1 MKKLQIYEYPAAMLK
16 KKAKAVKKF
25 GPELELLTD
34 RMFDIMYETDGVGL
48 AAPQVGISKRIVV
61 VDSRRSPEEKMV
73 LVNPSIVKREGEEA
87 TQEGCLSVPGAFTDV
102 KRAARVEVVAQDL
115 TGKRVHFTAEG
126 LLGRIIQHEID
137 HLEGL
142 LFIDR
147 LDLVTREQALAD
159 WREVKSG
166 SENAT
171 RPGNEDSVASSSF

>member
-1 MKKLQIYEYPAAMLK
+1 MKKFEICEYPAAILK

-25 GPELELLTD
+25 GPELQSLAD
-34 RMFDIMYETDGVGL
+34 RMFDIMYETEGVGL

-61 VDSRRSPEEKMV
+61 LDSRQSPEEKMV
-73 LVNPSIVKREGEEA
+73 LVNPSIIEREGDEA

-115 TGKRVHFTAEG
+115 TGKKMHFTAEG

-137 HLEGL
+137 HLDGL

-159 WREVKSG
+159 WREAKG
-166 SENAT
+166 ASENGAT
-171 RPGNEDSVASSSF
+171 SVNKDDVASSLP

>member
-1 MKKLQIYEYPAAMLK
+1 MKKLEICEYPSAVLK

-25 GPELELLTD
+25 GPELQAIAD

-61 VDSRRSPEEKMV
+61 IDSRQSPEEKMV
-73 LVNPSIVKREGEEA
+73 LVNPSIIKQEGEEA

-102 KRAARVEVVAQDL
+102 KRAAHVEVVGQDL
-115 TGKRVHFTAEG
+115 TGKKVHFTAEG

-137 HLEGL
+137 HLDGL

-159 WREVKSG
+159 WREVKKG

-171 RPGNEDSVASSSF
+171 RPGNEDTMASSPL